1 MPAVKQFDRNQG
13 LERAMRVFWKRG
25 YEATSIQDLVD
36 ATRINRASLYATF
49 GGKRELFLAALA
61 RYEEVVVKPLFE
73 ALADPE
79 PRRGIERMFEALLR
93 RMSDSSYPRG
103 CLYTNTSLECPTAGN
118 LIARAIG
125 EFFARQETA
134 IHQLVSRAQA
144 QGVIDPNRDARALAR
159 FFLGVAHGLNV
170 VNKATQDAASLSDA
184 AKVAMSVWDSAA
196 SPSRTGSRVR
206 SNERLGAQS
215 R

>member
-25 YEATSIQDLVD
+25 YEATSIQELVD

-93 RMSDSSYPRG
+93 RMSDSSYPLG
-103 CLYTNTSLECPTAGN
+103 MSLYQHVFGMPHRRQSDRPCDRRVLRPPGNGDSPTCQPRSG
-118 LIARAIG
+118 ARCNRS
-125 EFFARQETA
+125 ESRRARVGA
-134 IHQLVSRAQA
+134 LLPRRRAWA
-144 QGVIDPNRDARALAR
+144 
-159 FFLGVAHGLNV
+159 
-170 VNKATQDAASLSDA
+170 
-184 AKVAMSVWDSAA
+184 
-196 SPSRTGSRVR
+196 
-206 SNERLGAQS
+206 
-215 R
+215 

>member
-1 MPAVKQFDRNQG
+1 MPAVKQFDRNQV
-13 LERAMRVFWKRG
+13 LERAMSVFWKRG

-49 GGKRELFLAALA
+49 GGTRELFLAALA
-61 RYEEVVVKPLFE
+61 HYEEVVVKPLFE

-144 QGVIDPNRDARALAR
+144 QV
-159 FFLGVAHGLNV
+159 
-170 VNKATQDAASLSDA
+170 
-184 AKVAMSVWDSAA
+184 
-196 SPSRTGSRVR
+196 
-206 SNERLGAQS
+206 
-215 R
+215 

>member
-1 MPAVKQFDRNQG
+1 MPAVKQFDPNQV

-61 RYEEVVVKPLFE
+61 RYEEVVIKALFE
-73 ALADPE
+73 TLADRE
-79 PRRGIERMFEALLR
+79 PRRGMERMFEGLLR

-103 CLYTNTSLECPTAGN
+103 CLYTNTSLECPAGGN
-118 LIARAIG
+118 LTSRAIA
-125 EFFARQETA
+125 EFFARQEAA

-144 QGVIDPNRDARALAR
+144 QAVIDPNRDARALAR
-159 FFLGVAHGLNV
+159 FFLSVAHGLNV
-170 VNKATQDAASLSDA
+170 VNKATQDAASLSDTVT
-184 AKVAMSVWDSAA
+184 VAMSARDSAG
-196 SPSRTGSRVR
+196 PQQ
-206 SNERLGAQS
+206 L
-215 R
+215 